1 MENAARE
8 GDDPER
14 CCTSG
19 RLWEEPTVVIAVRR
33 MALDETILYP
43 SCKRTWLKT
52 TVRAAPNE
60 SDGESSA
67 KIRGSYL
74 IGENRRRLSR
84 SGGRRLMKRCYPSCK
99 RMWLKTAVRRI
110 LARNHTAERIDETD
124 FFERNRTT
132 ICIYELV
139 AGFWSP
145 SESVRYLNLFG
156 SKAQDHQSASES
168 AGT

>member
-52 TVRAAPNE
+52 
-60 SDGESSA
+60 
-67 KIRGSYL
+67 
-74 IGENRRRLSR
+74 
-84 SGGRRLMKRCYPSCK
+84 
-99 RMWLKTAVRRI
+99 AVRRTP
-110 LARNHTAERIDETD
+110 ARDQAAERIEETD
-124 FFERNRTT
+124 LFRWQVEVLS
-132 ICIYELV
+132 ELPRP
-139 AGFWSP
+139 A
-145 SESVRYLNLFG
+145 
-156 SKAQDHQSASES
+156 
-168 AGT
+168 